1 MTDPRDA
8 ALPPSRRDFVPA
20 PEHRRPADWRTAL
33 RARAPR
39 CGIGVAIAAAL
50 IAAALFNE
58 ARTRT
63 CPTVRIT
70 AADGTDLSPCNS
82 APAWHGQPWTTVWA
96 VVFVLSLLVIPVL
109 VGVIRRQRRSPADDG
124 RARP

>member
-1 MTDPRDA
+1 MNDPLDGP
-8 ALPPSRRDFVPA
+8 LPPSRRAFVPA
-20 PEHRRPADWRTAL
+20 PEHQGPADWRTAL

-58 ARTRT
+58 AGTWT

-70 AADGTDLSPCNS
+70 APDGADLSPCNS

-96 VVFVLSLLVIPVL
+96 SVFVLSLLAIPVL
-109 VGVIRRQRRSPADDG
+109 VAVISRQRRSTG
-124 RARP
+124 